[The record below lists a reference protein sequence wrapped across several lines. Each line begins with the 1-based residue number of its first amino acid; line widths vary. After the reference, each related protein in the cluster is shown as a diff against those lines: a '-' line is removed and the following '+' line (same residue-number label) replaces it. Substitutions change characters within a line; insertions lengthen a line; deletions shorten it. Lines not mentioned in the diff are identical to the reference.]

1 MRIQNHVR
9 AFIKGF
15 SFSAELLLLILFF
28 VTLPLKNSY
37 NSISIL
43 LILIFAFSKFQNLN
57 IKRMFSFPVL
67 LSYFL
72 LSVVSLAY
80 TKDFNSGFSSL
91 LGHSVLLV
99 FPFLFTTLSLKKS
112 TINKAFNCFIVWIC
126 LLAFYSEIATAW
138 KLLATD
144 QSLFLWFRKDFSYIN
159 LGALINIHPPYMS
172 LFTSYCILL
181 LIDKIGTNQKRNI
194 VYAITILFLLFYT
207 IHLSSRLPIVAL
219 LLVSTLF
226 VFKKLTAHNSLRKA
240 FFKLF
245 ILIGIVFTLL
255 LSVRSTRYRFAEVFG
270 IKYSSGLYIKSG
282 PEKLDQWAAAL
293 DANANILFG
302 NGLGDVNASIVE
314 SNKRHGLL
322 KNANRKYNAHNQY
335 IQTYVGLGIIGLILL
350 FGIFLYSWDTK
361 KPLFKLNNYF
371 LIYLSIVFL
380 SESYL
385 QRHHGIVFIV
395 FILCVIQQQKA
406 GNKTLGTD

>member
-43 LILIFAFSKFQNLN
+43 LILIFAFSKFQKFN
-57 IKRMFSFPVL
+57 IKRVLNFPVL
-67 LSYFL
+67 LSYFIL
-72 LSVVSLAY
+72 YVVSLAY
-80 TKDFNSGFSSL
+80 TTDVSSGLESLLRHSVFLIFPMLFSSL
-91 LGHSVLLV
+91 N
-99 FPFLFTTLSLKKS
+99 FKKS
-112 TINKAFNCFIVWIC
+112 NINTALNYFIVWIC
-126 LLAFYSEIATAW
+126 LLAFYSEIATIW
-138 KLLATD
+138 KLLVND
-144 QSLFLWFRKDFSYIN
+144 QSLFLWFRKDFSYKA
-159 LGALINIHPPYMS
+159 LGSIIGIHPPYMS
-172 LFTSYCILL
+172 LFTSYCVLL
-181 LIDKIGTNQKRNI
+181 LIDKIGDNKKRNF
-194 VYAITILFLLFYT
+194 VYIITILFLFFYT

-219 LLVSTLF
+219 LLVSTVF
-226 VFKKLTAHNSLRKA
+226 YFKKLLVHNSLSKA

-270 IKYSSGLYIKSG
+270 MKYSSGLYIKSG
-282 PEKLDQWAAAL
+282 PDKLEQWAAAI
-293 DANANILFG
+293 DANENVLFG
-302 NGLGDVNASIVE
+302 NGLGDVNESLIA
-314 SNKRHGLL
+314 SNKRHGLM